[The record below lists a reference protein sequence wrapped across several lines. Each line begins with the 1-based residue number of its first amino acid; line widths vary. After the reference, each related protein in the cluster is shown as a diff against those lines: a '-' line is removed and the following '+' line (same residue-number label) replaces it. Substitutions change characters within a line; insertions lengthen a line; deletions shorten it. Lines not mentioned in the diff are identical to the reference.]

1 MTRLHEFAKL
11 GQSIWLDYI
20 SRSLITSGELQSLIG
35 EGLRGITSNPTIFEK
50 AIAGSVAYDDDIRRL
65 SVQGKTDLEIYEA
78 LAIHDIKGAADLLRP
93 LHEETKGADGYVSL
107 EANPKLAYD
116 TEGTIVEVRRLWK
129 LLARPNVMIKVPA
142 TAAGIPA
149 IERLTADGINVN
161 ITLIFSVSHYDAV
174 ARAYTGGLE
183 KLAAAG
189 GPVEKVAS
197 VASFFVSRIDTIVDG
212 ALKAKGITDLQGRI
226 AVDYSKVVYSRFR
239 EHLASARWK
248 DIAGRGARVQRLLW
262 GSTGTKNPGY
272 SDVLYVDH
280 LIGPDTVNTL
290 PPATLEAFR
299 DHGRVAV
306 TAAEG
311 MKDARARLSRLE
323 ALGISMDQITR
334 KLQDDG
340 VAAFA
345 RSFEGL
351 LNSISEKRKKL

>member
-1 MTRLHEFAKL
+1 MTRLQELAKL

-35 EGLRGITSNPTIFEK
+35 KGLRGITSNPTIFEK
-50 AIAGSVAYDDDIRRL
+50 AISGSSDYDDDIRRL
-65 SVQGKTDLEIYEA
+65 SAQGKSDVEIYEA
-78 LAIHDIKGAADLLRP
+78 LAIDDITRAADLLRP
-93 LHEETKGADGYVSL
+93 LHEETRGVDGYVSL
-107 EANPKLAYD
+107 EADPKLAYD

-149 IERLTADGINVN
+149 IERLTTEGINVN
-161 ITLIFSVSHYDAV
+161 ITLIFSLSHYDAV
-174 ARAYTGGLE
+174 ARAYIGGLE

-197 VASFFVSRIDTIVDG
+197 VASFFVSRIDTMVDK
-212 ALKAKGITDLQGRI
+212 ALEAKRTLDLQGRI
-226 AVDYSKVVYSRFR
+226 AVDYSKSVYSRFR
-239 EHLASARWK
+239 EILATSGWK
-248 DIAGRGARVQRLLW
+248 RLAERDARVQRLLW

-290 PPATLEAFR
+290 PPTTLEAFR

-306 TAAEG
+306 TLTEG
-311 MKDARARLSRLE
+311 LDAARARLSRLE
-323 ALGISMDQITR
+323 ALGISIGQITQ

-340 VAAFA
+340 VMTFA
-345 RSFEGL
+345 RSLEGL

>member
-1 MTRLHEFAKL
+1 MTRLQELARL

-20 SRSLITSGELQSLIG
+20 SRSLIISGELQSLIG

-50 AIAGSVAYDDDIRRL
+50 AIAGSPDYDDDIRRL
-65 SVQGKTDLEIYEA
+65 AAQGKSDVEIYEA
-78 LAIHDIKGAADLLRP
+78 LAVDDITKAADLLRP

-116 TEGTIVEVRRLWK
+116 TEGTITEVRRLWK
-129 LLARPNVMIKVPA
+129 LLARSNVMIKVPA
-142 TAAGIPA
+142 TPSGIPA
-149 IERLTADGINVN
+149 IERLTAEGINVN
-161 ITLIFSVSHYDAV
+161 ITLIFSLFQYESV
-174 ARAYTGGLE
+174 ARAYTAGLE

-189 GPVEKVAS
+189 GPAEKVAS
-197 VASFFVSRIDTIVDG
+197 VASFFVSRIDTTVDG
-212 ALKAKGITDLQGRI
+212 ALETKGVTDLQGRI

-248 DIAGRGARVQRLLW
+248 HLVGRGGRVQRLLW

-272 SDVLYVDH
+272 SDVLYVDQ

-306 TAAEG
+306 TVTEG
-311 MKDARARLSRLE
+311 LDDARVRLSRLE

-340 VAAFA
+340 VMAFA